1 MKNLK
6 LILLIFCSL
15 FVYSCNT
22 QTSNPVSP
30 DASDAWRVSPPEV
43 QNVSSTQ
50 LNSLSVEIEK
60 GTYGEIKSLLIA
72 RNNYLIFEHY
82 YRGDSRE
89 DLHLLYSVTKS
100 FTSALVGIA
109 INEGKIAGLKKTLLS
124 YFSEYTVRNNS
135 LSKESI
141 TLNEAITMSAGFQ
154 WNELSLPYSDITND
168 FQVFYRSK
176 DKFQYILDK
185 PIEYAPGT
193 KFVYNTALTY
203 LFSGIIKKQMHESAE
218 QMAVEKIF
226 NPLGISKYTW
236 ETTADSISNTGNGL
250 SLRPIDMALFGQLY
264 LDKGK
269 WNNQQLIPQSWIQ
282 ESTAKSISV
291 NSYYDYGYFWWRFS
305 NTNSVVSNLPVN
317 DIYYAEGYSDQFI
330 FVVPQYQMVIVI
342 TADNREDYYPIGDML
357 KNYIFPAITN

>member
-1 MKNLK
+1 MKNFR
-6 LILLIFCSL
+6 LILLLFFTL
-15 FVYSCNT
+15 FVNSCNKHAP
-22 QTSNPVSP
+22 NPVSP
-30 DASDAWRVSPPEV
+30 DASDVWKVSPPEAQLV
-43 QNVSSTQ
+43 NSTK
-50 LNSLSVEIEK
+50 LNFLSDEIEK
-60 GTYGEIKSLLIA
+60 GTYGEIKSLIIA
-72 RNNYLIFEHY
+72 RNNFLIFEHY

-109 INEGKIAGLKKTLLS
+109 INEGKIAGLIKTLLG
-124 YFSEYTVRNNS
+124 YFPEYTVQNNS
-135 LSKESI
+135 LTKQSI
-141 TLNEAITMSAGFQ
+141 NLKDAITMSAGFQ
-154 WNELSLPYSDITND
+154 WNELSLPYSDVNND

-176 DKFQYILDK
+176 DKFQYILNK
-185 PIEYAPGT
+185 PIEYEPGT

-203 LFSGIIKKQMHESAE
+203 LFSGIIKKQMRESAE

-226 NPLGISKYTW
+226 NPLGIGKYIW

-305 NTNSVVSNLPVN
+305 NSNSVVSSLPVN

-357 KNYIFPAITN
+357 KNYIFPAIIN